1 MRRRGGI
8 TEWGS
13 RTSHA
18 ESDPYLYPHHQ
29 TIDRLLSFHQSIEKF
44 QTRRRRRRRKGTQKI
59 RFVVVFFFFFSKMR
73 WILLQSF
80 VCVCVCVCNGHNGGA
95 ALCVCARVHCTGV
108 HHGASSGVFF
118 FFSFYLYGH
127 IRSIR
132 SWCGQRRVTPKSCY
146 HSKKKKKKKEEEEVI
161 SFLSPPPHTSK
172 KNRNEKENC
181 HQSWSSFFSIFVMM
195 FGRGR

>member
-44 QTRRRRRRRKGTQKI
+44 QTRRRRRKGTQKI

-95 ALCVCARVHCTGV
+95 ALCVCVCKSALHWC
-108 HHGASSGVFF
+108 ASRGIVWSFF
-118 FFSFYLYGH
+118 FLFISTATSALSDRDAVNAGS
-127 IRSIR
+127 RQS
-132 SWCGQRRVTPKSCY
+132 RVTTRRRRRRRKRR
-146 HSKKKKKKKEEEEVI
+146 KK
-161 SFLSPPPHTSK
+161 
-172 KNRNEKENC
+172 
-181 HQSWSSFFSIFVMM
+181 
-195 FGRGR
+195 

>member
-1 MRRRGGI
+1 MMDLTFRPCKVISKQKERKKKMRRRGGI

-44 QTRRRRRRRKGTQKI
+44 QTRRRRRRKGTQKI

-95 ALCVCARVHCTGV
+95 ALCVCVCKSALHWC
-108 HHGASSGVFF
+108 ASRGIVWSF

-161 SFLSPPPHTSK
+161 SFLSPHIPK
-172 KNRNEKENC
+172 K
-181 HQSWSSFFSIFVMM
+181 
-195 FGRGR
+195 